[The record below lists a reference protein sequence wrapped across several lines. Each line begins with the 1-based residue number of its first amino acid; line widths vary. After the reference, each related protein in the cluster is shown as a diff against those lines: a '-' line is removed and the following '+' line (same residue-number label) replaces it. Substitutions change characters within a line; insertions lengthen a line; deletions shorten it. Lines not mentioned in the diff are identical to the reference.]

1 MHPVFAA
8 KSCDPEGNYVRKWLP
23 QLAGL
28 PVEYIHCPWEAPF
41 GMRASARL
49 LLCEDRRGKRG
60 NFPQRVVT
68 DLEAARKRSHAAVM
82 AVRRGVGKRFALP
95 SGHEWYE
102 LDSGRRVVLITR
114 QDYREGAFTREGE
127 QISGDDIIT
136 RQTPEQKWD
145 KTRREKTDMLS
156 SVIRDCEGL
165 HERSGSS
172 TPRGRGQG
180 EAAGGRGEAQGRGG
194 KGGRRGAHSVTGLPR
209 SKPSFTAR

>member
-114 QDYREGAFTREGE
+114 QDYREGGVTREGE
-127 QISGDDIIT
+127 RITGDEILT
-136 RQTPEQKWD
+136 RQTPEQARAHTTLALRRPRRRVSTPLPSARPLLSLLLSL
-145 KTRREKTDMLS
+145 TRAPPPQPS
-156 SVIRDCEGL
+156 
-165 HERSGSS
+165 RSGTS
-172 TPRGRGQG
+172 R
-180 EAAGGRGEAQGRGG
+180 AASAPT
-194 KGGRRGAHSVTGLPR
+194 S
-209 SKPSFTAR
+209 